1 MALDSYVNL
10 KASIRTQSTRTD
22 MSDDHIDDF
31 IAMAEAE
38 MYSNAEAPLRFRSME
53 SRQTASTSS
62 SVRFLALPTG
72 FLEMRRLKL
81 NLSGG
86 DCDVKYM
93 APDQMDLQ
101 GTSGIPRFYSVT
113 SQLEF
118 DRVPDSVYT
127 IEMQLYIKL
136 TALSTS
142 NASNAILADHP
153 NVYLFGSLWALW
165 LQAQEEEKAEFY
177 YSKFIGAIKGVI
189 AGDKKG
195 KYGSA
200 PRIRLEGS
208 TP

>member
-1 MALDSYVNL
+1 MALDNYTNL
-10 KASIRTQSTRTD
+10 KAAIRTQSTRSE

-31 IAMAEAE
+31 IQMTEAE
-38 MYSNAEAPLRFRSME
+38 MYSNPAAPIRFRSME

-136 TALSTS
+136 TALSSS

-177 YSKFIGAIKGVI
+177 YSKFIAAIQGANT
-189 AGDKKG
+189 GDKKG